1 MKKNI
6 EIIAMIYKSLG
17 FLDFITDQLKSP
29 KCKANGWDV
38 GVRVVA
44 NDASEKVV
52 NRLKAGDIPYS
63 IYNDP
68 KPEDF
73 YLNRVYRCSNYGAQ
87 SSEYDN
93 ICFVNSD
100 MAFTEGWLENLL
112 KHHDGV
118 NIPCSRLVESGR
130 IPVATT
136 RHGVPQNFGTTPK
149 EFNQLALETF
159 AKEISEDRTESSGLF
174 MPCVF
179 EKLKFITAVMYPE
192 GNIFYAAGDS
202 FEVGRPNDV
211 TPYASG
217 DAFFFNDIL
226 KKRFGMKHITA
237 FDSIVYHIQEG
248 EKAE

>member
-73 YLNRVYRCSNYGAQ
+73 YLNRVYRCWNYGAQ

-93 ICFVNSD
+93 ICFVNSY
-100 MAFTEGWLENLL
+100 MAFTEG
-112 KHHDGV
+112 
-118 NIPCSRLVESGR
+118 
-130 IPVATT
+130 
-136 RHGVPQNFGTTPK
+136 
-149 EFNQLALETF
+149 
-159 AKEISEDRTESSGLF
+159 GL
-174 MPCVF
+174 
-179 EKLKFITAVMYPE
+179 
-192 GNIFYAAGDS
+192 
-202 FEVGRPNDV
+202 
-211 TPYASG
+211 
-217 DAFFFNDIL
+217 
-226 KKRFGMKHITA
+226 
-237 FDSIVYHIQEG
+237 
-248 EKAE
+248 